1 MPGPASRLCD
11 DCVAVSR
18 WAEASCLRERTSTTV
33 PSFVDTNVL
42 VYAEDRDAKT
52 KHQVARD
59 LVVKLW
65 SERSGVLSVQV
76 LQEFYVNVTRKLK
89 KPLSSAKA
97 LEVVEEYLTWTVIEN
112 TGKLLTTAVE
122 LQQKTRLS
130 FWDAMVVQA
139 AIDGGC
145 DTLYSE
151 DMNAGQRFGPLVV
164 VNPFKQ

>member
-1 MPGPASRLCD
+1 M
-11 DCVAVSR
+11 
-18 WAEASCLRERTSTTV
+18 
-33 PSFVDTNVL
+33 PSFVDTKIL

-52 KHQVARD
+52 KHELARD

-65 SERSGVLSVQV
+65 DERSGVLSVQV

-97 LEVVEEYLTWTVIEN
+97 LEVVEEYLTWTVVEN

-122 LQQKTRLS
+122 LQQKTQLS

-151 DMNAGQRFGPLVV
+151 DLNAGQRFGALVV
-164 VNPFKQ
+164 VNPFK

>member
-1 MPGPASRLCD
+1 M
-11 DCVAVSR
+11 
-18 WAEASCLRERTSTTV
+18 
-33 PSFVDTNVL
+33 PSFVDTNIL

-52 KHQVARD
+52 KHEVARD

-65 SERSGVLSVQV
+65 NERSGVLSVQV

-89 KPLSSAKA
+89 KPLSSSKA
-97 LEVVEEYLTWTVIEN
+97 LEIVEEYLTWTVIEN
-112 TGKLLTTAVE
+112 TGMLLTTAIE
-122 LQQKTRLS
+122 LQQKAQLS

-151 DMNAGQRFGPLVV
+151 DLNAGQRFGPLVV
-164 VNPFKQ
+164 VNPFK